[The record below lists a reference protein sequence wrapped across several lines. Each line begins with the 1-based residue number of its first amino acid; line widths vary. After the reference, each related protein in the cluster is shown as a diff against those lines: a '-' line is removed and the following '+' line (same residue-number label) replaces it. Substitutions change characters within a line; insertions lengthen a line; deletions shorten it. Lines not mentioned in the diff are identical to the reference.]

1 MDNKHRTK
9 KDIKGNKENC
19 IHVYIYKIYKM
30 YTKVNYSVT
39 KRGGVKIYIFIY
51 LSMYNIYTYKYI
63 YINISLYV
71 QHCSSSTM
79 I

>member
-39 KRGGVKIYIFIY
+39 KRGGV
-51 LSMYNIYTYKYI
+51 
-63 YINISLYV
+63 
-71 QHCSSSTM
+71 
-79 I
+79 